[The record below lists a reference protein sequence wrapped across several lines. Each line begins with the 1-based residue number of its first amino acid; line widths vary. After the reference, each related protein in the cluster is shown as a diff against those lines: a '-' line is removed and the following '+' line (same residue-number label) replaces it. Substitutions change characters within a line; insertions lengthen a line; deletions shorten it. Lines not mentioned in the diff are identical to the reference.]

1 MTQEEQ
7 DRAVRFVEKL
17 NKDLKEVLDRYTTAI
32 QNQKGLSQQAK
43 SFAMNTVLNYHR
55 DMVEDAKSQTLRVM
69 EGTIFDDEIPF

>member
-32 QNQKGLSQQAK
+32 QNQQGLSQQAK